1 MVDYLMAD
9 SMMVQIKAGL
19 AYVSSWWAFAL

>member
-9 SMMVQIKAGL
+9 SMMVQIKAEL
-19 AYVSSWWAFAL
+19 AYASSWWAFAL